1 MAYAVLVCIAVS
13 VLVMVATSV
22 LVDVWVL
29 VKVVMSVAV
38 MVRVVRHGPG
48 VEQVVLP
55 VDDDVG
61 ATHV

>member
-1 MAYAVLVCIAVS
+1 MFVN
-13 VLVMVATSV
+13 
-22 LVDVWVL
+22 VWVL
-29 VKVVMSVAV
+29 VKVVVSVAV

-48 VEQVVLP
+48 VEQMVLL

>member
-1 MAYAVLVCIAVS
+1 MLVN
-13 VLVMVATSV
+13 
-22 LVDVWVL
+22 VWVL
-29 VKVVMSVAV
+29 VKVVVSVAV
-38 MVRVVRHGPG
+38 LVKVVRHGPG

>member
-1 MAYAVLVCIAVS
+1 MLVN
-13 VLVMVATSV
+13 
-22 LVDVWVL
+22 VWVL
-29 VKVVMSVAV
+29 VKVVVSVAV
-38 MVRVVRHGPG
+38 LVKVVLQGPG

>member
-1 MAYAVLVCIAVS
+1 MLVN
-13 VLVMVATSV
+13 
-22 LVDVWVL
+22 VWVL
-29 VKVVMSVAV
+29 VKVVLSVAV
-38 MVRVVRHGPG
+38 LVKVVLHGPG

>member
-1 MAYAVLVCIAVS
+1 MLVNVWVFVKVVVS
-13 VLVMVATSV
+13 VA
-22 LVDVWVL
+22 VL
-29 VKVVMSVAV
+29 VKVVL
-38 MVRVVRHGPG
+38 HGPG